1 LQLDEDDRAPRA
13 ERRMPLKIEPMEPL
27 EPLRVEPMEPTRL
40 RRMTPSK
47 VPYATTMTRERATRD
62 EMMSAAAMRDA
73 ANNSASIDIGGLRMV
88 LVGAELS
95 EYLGKGSDRGL
106 LVIEVPR
113 WARSAVRAGDVVL
126 SIDGNRVR
134 PDDGSDAVSVS
145 LPRNRD
151 AQLEIIRDSARQSVM
166 LPPRR

>member
-1 LQLDEDDRAPRA
+1 
-13 ERRMPLKIEPMEPL
+13 
-27 EPLRVEPMEPTRL
+27 
-40 RRMTPSK
+40 
-47 VPYATTMTRERATRD
+47 
-62 EMMSAAAMRDA
+62 
-73 ANNSASIDIGGLRMV
+73 
-88 LVGAELS
+88 
-95 EYLGKGSDRGL
+95 
-106 LVIEVPR
+106 
-113 WARSAVRAGDVVL
+113 VRAGDVVL